1 MGSIPES
8 GRSPWRREWQPTPV
22 FLPGKSHG
30 QRNVVGYSPWGPR
43 VRHNL
48 ATKQQQSVFV
58 SLKGLLTMCFE
69 NKKSRGHLLATVTEN
84 SRSDLEAVSK
94 HFSPIAQTM
103 SSDPPSSLRISSS
116 AHKSWLQTQ
125 TESVHL
131 ASPEALVLFAHN
143 CKRKEIFFSF
153 PAASIKILRFIL
165 IGLT

>member
-1 MGSIPES
+1 MGFLGSSAVRNPPASAEDMGSIPES

-116 AHKSWLQTQ
+116 ATRAGFRHRQNLST
-125 TESVHL
+125 
-131 ASPEALVLFAHN
+131 
-143 CKRKEIFFSF
+143 
-153 PAASIKILRFIL
+153 
-165 IGLT
+165 